1 MVDTLLSRY
10 RQGGDS
16 SVSKVAKVE
25 QNLATGTDAAGDP
38 ITDPMADM
46 MPLLF
51 SKDLSL
57 VEVVHV
63 AVFIKMELMIFTQ
76 YLFQCMLFLTNC

>member
-10 RQGGDS
+10 RSGGDS

-57 VEVVHV
+57 VV
-63 AVFIKMELMIFTQ
+63 A
-76 YLFQCMLFLTNC
+76 

>member
-1 MVDTLLSRY
+1 M
-10 RQGGDS
+10 
-16 SVSKVAKVE
+16 SKVAKVE

-63 AVFIKMELMIFTQ
+63 AVIMCLQ
-76 YLFQCMLFLTNC
+76 N

>member
-1 MVDTLLSRY
+1 MVDSLLNRY
-10 RQGGDS
+10 REGGNS

-38 ITDPMADM
+38 ITDPMTDM

-51 SKDLSL
+51 SKDLS
-57 VEVVHV
+57 
-63 AVFIKMELMIFTQ
+63 
-76 YLFQCMLFLTNC
+76 